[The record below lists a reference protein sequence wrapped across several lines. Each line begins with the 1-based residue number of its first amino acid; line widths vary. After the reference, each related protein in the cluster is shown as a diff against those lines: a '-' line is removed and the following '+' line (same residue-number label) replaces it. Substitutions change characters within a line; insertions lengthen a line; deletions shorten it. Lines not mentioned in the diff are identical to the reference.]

1 MHPYQVERQTENVL
15 VFGDTAKPVLSRVEL
30 LRIKWISGGGREGGK
45 GRGGR
50 EGGKGRGEGGK
61 GRGEGGK
68 GREGGKRRGGKR
80 GEEEGGFRTFIKKGL
95 TVHVHCRPELSRGGT
110 TGWSCSTDH

>member
-30 LRIKWISGGGREGGK
+30 LRIKWIWGGGGEGK
-45 GRGGR
+45 G
-50 EGGKGRGEGGK
+50 GEGK
-61 GRGEGGK
+61 GGK
-68 GREGGKRRGGKR
+68 GREGKR
-80 GEEEGGFRTFIKKGL
+80 GEGEGGFGTFIKKGL

>member
-30 LRIKWISGGGREGGK
+30 QIVNGRKGTISLKSCRLKGGGGGGK
-45 GRGGR
+45 ERRGGR
-50 EGGKGRGEGGK
+50 RVW
-61 GRGEGGK
+61 
-68 GREGGKRRGGKR
+68 
-80 GEEEGGFRTFIKKGL
+80 TFITKGL

-110 TGWSCSTDH
+110 AGWSCSTDH